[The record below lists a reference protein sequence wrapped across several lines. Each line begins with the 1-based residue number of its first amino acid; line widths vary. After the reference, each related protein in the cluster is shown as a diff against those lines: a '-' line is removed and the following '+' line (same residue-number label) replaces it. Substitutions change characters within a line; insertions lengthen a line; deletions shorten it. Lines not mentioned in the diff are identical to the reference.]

1 MAFLSTS
8 ENDAIAA
15 LKAGHL
21 VALPTETVYGLAA
34 DAENKM
40 AVRSIFELK
49 GRPSSN
55 PLIVHISDI
64 SMAKSYAKW
73 NNLADRLAQK
83 YWPAPLT
90 LVLPLRAPNVVAK
103 EVLAGGDTIALRIP
117 AHPKARD
124 LIARFGRGIAAPSAN
139 RSGRISPTCAAH
151 VLAEFPDADDLMVL
165 DGGPC
170 EVGLES
176 TVVDCTGDAPVVLR
190 AGSVLIDSALAL
202 TDSPSAAL
210 KSPGMLAS
218 HYAPNLPVR
227 LNATCVNTDEALLA
241 FGTPITGA
249 AQTLNLSATENV
261 EQAAQNLYAMLRAL
275 DDPKYKC
282 IAVMLIP
289 EHGIGLAIND
299 RLKRAATR

>member
-117 AHPKARD
+117 AVASPRPAPTARG
-124 LIARFGRGIAAPSAN
+124 ASAP
-139 RSGRISPTCAAH
+139 P
-151 VLAEFPDADDLMVL
+151 
-165 DGGPC
+165 
-170 EVGLES
+170 
-176 TVVDCTGDAPVVLR
+176 APRMCL
-190 AGSVLIDSALAL
+190 
-202 TDSPSAAL
+202 
-210 KSPGMLAS
+210 
-218 HYAPNLPVR
+218 
-227 LNATCVNTDEALLA
+227 LN
-241 FGTPITGA
+241 FRMRMI
-249 AQTLNLSATENV
+249 
-261 EQAAQNLYAMLRAL
+261 
-275 DDPKYKC
+275 
-282 IAVMLIP
+282 
-289 EHGIGLAIND
+289 
-299 RLKRAATR
+299 